1 MQTQT
6 TWMKFF
12 CRCTVIKMHLSLI
25 CPIFTFVQV
34 TEVSSLS
41 QVVGI
46 ITRHDLT
53 HERLHELRHQK
64 KIRERATQRANR
76 RLRRNRRK
84 RGGYSGFSN
93 PQDLMA

>member
-1 MQTQT
+1 MNPSPYTISYQARLPQVFNLFRTMGLRHLPIMQDSG
-6 TWMKFF
+6 
-12 CRCTVIKMHLSLI
+12 I
-25 CPIFTFVQV
+25 
-34 TEVSSLS
+34 
-41 QVVGI
+41 VVGI